1 MKMMKKLS
9 KRAIA
14 LFCMFAM
21 IAGCVLT
28 YTGPLGKANS
38 ASAINDEWN
47 MFSSEEGVNIV
58 DSNGKVYN
66 YYTEASVDL
75 PEAARNMN
83 DLELHI
89 KVWLKDTDAVNVMKA
104 TTVELANNQYDQME
118 RYWGLSGEKLVPG
131 MNEIALKL
139 SKSYAHV
146 GTEGVAFD
154 MAQTIKAFR
163 MYTGT
168 TESVTVANGILL
180 YDVTIKNEN
189 SAGLNFGQ
197 NDSHLQLSNTLIEAP
212 EAIEASVKADK
223 AQYEWV
229 LRSAQETS
237 WNYGLGT
244 NATYHTIAEG
254 ENGPDVGTS
263 YVTTTMSAG
272 GNFGFTKSFNISIPE
287 YYTMDDIALAFR
299 HF

>member
-1 MKMMKKLS
+1 MKTIKKLS
-9 KRAIA
+9 KRTIA
-14 LFCMFAM
+14 LFSMLAM

-28 YTGPLGKANS
+28 YTGPLKEANS

-58 DSNGKVYN
+58 DGNGKVYK
-66 YYTEASVDL
+66 YYNSASVDL
-75 PEAARNMN
+75 PEGARSMN

-139 SKSYAHV
+139 NKSGAHV

-163 MYTGT
+163 MYSTAADT
-168 TESVTVANGILL
+168 TTANSILL
-180 YDVTIKNEN
+180 YVIKQVDGCTRSHRIKRENE
-189 SAGLNFGQ
+189 
-197 NDSHLQLSNTLIEAP
+197 
-212 EAIEASVKADK
+212 
-223 AQYEWV
+223 
-229 LRSAQETS
+229 
-237 WNYGLGT
+237 
-244 NATYHTIAEG
+244 
-254 ENGPDVGTS
+254 
-263 YVTTTMSAG
+263 
-272 GNFGFTKSFNISIPE
+272 
-287 YYTMDDIALAFR
+287 
-299 HF
+299 